1 MSVAVKDVP
10 EEPEVKPEEPKEPTD
25 QNTEPEQ
32 NLDTS
37 DQDQESEGEPAPAP
51 VEPVPTAAAAAA
63 AETSTPVPPDLV
75 EPEGAVL
82 LGEADHPDVPDGG
95 SDQKKEKE
103 EEEEEQLELEE
114 VEGGAALDPVKDGD
128 TCAEQEGMSPQQV
141 EGEFKPSRIN
151 TSLTFPAFKP
161 PGGAQVL
168 T

>member
-10 EEPEVKPEEPKEPTD
+10 EEPEVKPEEPKEPSD

-37 DQDQESEGEPAPAP
+37 DQDQESEGKPAPEP
-51 VEPVPTAAAAAA
+51 VEPVLTAAAAA

-103 EEEEEQLELEE
+103 EEEQLELEE
-114 VEGGAALDPVKDGD
+114 VEGGAALDPVKDGN

-141 EGEFKPSRIN
+141 EEVQTIENKQIIN
-151 TSLTFPAFKP
+151 VSCI
-161 PGGAQVL
+161 
-168 T
+168 